1 MDATAPEQQHG
12 GAVVEADDLKT
23 LAKHN
28 EELQAH
34 IKGLELHLM
43 RKEAEVRR
51 ATEEHTL
58 RKELHTINQLSQ
70 RKQSGYDGVQQGR
83 LMISEES
90 VAQLISLENR
100 IKLEN
105 KKTLEQEHQAD
116 LTAEKL
122 EEIEDQIVHRSQHIA
137 QMKDATGWDRD
148 HCAAR
153 GYVNPVNSY
162 RNHQRLIAELEE
174 KQNTLKSVSDKVMIK
189 LEMLATEIEHHAT
202 VEQEA
207 DQARARMKELD
218 VIYDELEEKKKSL
231 QRLLYKKDKILKET
245 ETKDDHKTIRML
257 EGEKRVLHN
266 ELAKNRETTANNS
279 KSILAQEVRLR
290 QLEMRLVAM
299 NQFLQQVLPGLSEE
313 EIALPEDMDPNT
325 TEVPVE
331 RFDAL
336 QRELSISRHTVIQ
349 RDGQLEA
356 LDAKVEQ
363 LEKKVNILHCAI
375 VARTNTATQEAQE
388 MEKEYSVISIH
399 LDYMRSEFEQEQ
411 RKLLVENE
419 ELRSKLVAIQD
430 AAAGS
435 GGGY

>member
-1 MDATAPEQQHG
+1 MDSDAAQAGTI
-12 GAVVEADDLKT
+12 VVDHEDIKS
-23 LAKHN
+23 LARHN
-28 EELQAH
+28 EDLQAH
-34 IKGLELHLM
+34 IKGLELQLM

-51 ATEEHTL
+51 ASEEHTL

-70 RKQSGYDGVQQGR
+70 RKQSANDGVQQGR
-83 LMISEES
+83 LLINEES
-90 VAQLISLENR
+90 VAQLIALENS

-105 KKTLEQEHQAD
+105 KKTQELEHQAD
-116 LTAEKL
+116 LTADKL
-122 EEIEDQIVHRSQHIA
+122 NEVEDHIIHRSQQLV
-137 QMKDATGWDRD
+137 QMKDATGWERD

-162 RNHQRLIAELEE
+162 RDRQRVIAELEE
-174 KQNTLKSVSDKVMIK
+174 KQHTLKLVSDKCMLK
-189 LEMLATEIEHHAT
+189 LEALTTEIEHHAT

-207 DQARARMKELD
+207 DLARARMKELNAFFE
-218 VIYDELEEKKKSL
+218 ELTEKKKSL
-231 QRLLYKKDKILKET
+231 QRLLYKKEKILKDT
-245 ETKDDHKTIRML
+245 ESKDDQKAIRML

-266 ELAKNRETTANNS
+266 ELAKNRELTTNNS

-290 QLEMRLVAM
+290 QLELRLVAV
-299 NQFLQQVLPGLSEE
+299 NQFLKQILPGLGDDDV
-313 EIALPEDMDPNT
+313 ALPEDMDPNAS
-325 TEVPVE
+325 EVPVD

-336 QRELSISRHTVIQ
+336 QRELAISRHTVVQ
-349 RDGQLEA
+349 RDSQLEA

-363 LEKKVNILHCAI
+363 LERKVNILHCAI

-419 ELRSKLVAIQD
+419 ELRSKLASIHE
-430 AAAGS
+430 A
-435 GGGY
+435 YN